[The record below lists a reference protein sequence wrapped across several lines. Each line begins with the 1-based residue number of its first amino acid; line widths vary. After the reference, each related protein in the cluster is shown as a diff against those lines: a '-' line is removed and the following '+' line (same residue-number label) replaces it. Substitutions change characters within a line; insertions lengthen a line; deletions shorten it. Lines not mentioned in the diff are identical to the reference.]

1 MNASA
6 DSASRT
12 TRASAPWRKPA
23 HASSLSDSAGLVVHV
38 ALIALPRAELRAGGS
53 GMEVAACADYARRW
67 LARASCVRI
76 SFSRCSGRHG
86 FKR

>member
-1 MNASA
+1 MSPTLQDDARVSA
-6 DSASRT
+6 LAE
-12 TRASAPWRKPA
+12 
-23 HASSLSDSAGLVVHV
+23 AG
-38 ALIALPRAELRAGGS
+38 PRVAGGS
-53 GMEVAACADYARRW
+53 GMEAAACADYARRW